1 MYRVRKEEIRRGSR
15 GILMEEDEDEDE
27 EQNNNNEGTI
37 MEMEEFELLKNIK
50 ESKKI
55 YRTHATEVNPLKQR
69 LAFFG
74 GVVDRER
81 EKLMNSFAIWYHGS
95 STHVR
100 TSEGEE
106 SSEESSGSRSSR
118 SKLLK
123 SASACLPHQTQ
134 LSRPASKLAFA
145 RAQSQKWE
153 RESKILTSNMR
164 K

>member
-1 MYRVRKEEIRRGSR
+1 M
-15 GILMEEDEDEDE
+15 
-27 EQNNNNEGTI
+27 
-37 MEMEEFELLKNIK
+37 
-50 ESKKI
+50 
-55 YRTHATEVNPLKQR
+55 KQR

-81 EKLMNSFAIWYHGS
+81 EKLMNSFDTWYHGS
-95 STHVR
+95 TNGG
-100 TSEGEE
+100 TSEEEE
-106 SSEESSGSRSSR
+106 SRGSSGSR

-153 RESKILTSNMR
+153 RESKILTSNIR

>member
-1 MYRVRKEEIRRGSR
+1 MS
-15 GILMEEDEDEDE
+15 
-27 EQNNNNEGTI
+27 
-37 MEMEEFELLKNIK
+37 
-50 ESKKI
+50 
-55 YRTHATEVNPLKQR
+55 PLKQR
-69 LAFFG
+69 LAFVG

-81 EKLMNSFAIWYHGS
+81 EKLMNSFDTWYHGS
-95 STHVR
+95 TNGG
-100 TSEGEE
+100 TSEEEE
-106 SSEESSGSRSSR
+106 SRGSSGSRSSR

-153 RESKILTSNMR
+153 RESKILTSNIR

>member
-1 MYRVRKEEIRRGSR
+1 M
-15 GILMEEDEDEDE
+15 
-27 EQNNNNEGTI
+27 
-37 MEMEEFELLKNIK
+37 
-50 ESKKI
+50 
-55 YRTHATEVNPLKQR
+55 KQR

-81 EKLMNSFAIWYHGS
+81 EKLMNSFDTWYHGI
-95 STHVR
+95 TNGG
-100 TSEGEE
+100 TSEEEE
-106 SSEESSGSRSSR
+106 SRGSSGSR

-153 RESKILTSNMR
+153 RESKILTSNIR

>member
-1 MYRVRKEEIRRGSR
+1 MS
-15 GILMEEDEDEDE
+15 
-27 EQNNNNEGTI
+27 
-37 MEMEEFELLKNIK
+37 
-50 ESKKI
+50 
-55 YRTHATEVNPLKQR
+55 PLKQR

-81 EKLMNSFAIWYHGS
+81 EKLMNSFDTWYHGS
-95 STHVR
+95 TNGG
-100 TSEGEE
+100 TSEEEE
-106 SSEESSGSRSSR
+106 SRGSSGSR

-153 RESKILTSNMR
+153 RESKILTSNIR